1 MANEEQ
7 TRTWPLSTVVT
18 LWSAAAMA
26 LAMGLYAALE
36 VLAFGEPVSAS
47 FLKHMSHVVAL
58 SAFILAAM
66 TVVVY
71 KKVTMP
77 IGAINGYLYR
87 LGAGD
92 TLFPPPT
99 SNIAELRQLTRGIL
113 AMMDRM
119 HSGAPGLARTQAD
132 QALADLKDIAKDLA
146 EVQPLAS
153 SKILDSTVRL
163 GECVASIQRI
173 TRK

>member
-1 MANEEQ
+1 MTNQEQ
-7 TRTWPLSTVVT
+7 TREWPLSTVVT
-18 LWSAAAMA
+18 LWSAAAIA
-26 LAMGLYAALE
+26 LAMGLYAVLE

-47 FLKHMSHVVAL
+47 FLKHLSHVVAL
-58 SAFILAAM
+58 SVFILAAM
-66 TVVVY
+66 TVVVH
-71 KKVTMP
+71 KKVTIP
-77 IGAINGYLYR
+77 IGAVNAYLYR

-99 SNIAELRQLTRGIL
+99 SNIAELHQLTRGIF

-119 HSGAPGLARTQAD
+119 HTGAPGLARTQAD
-132 QALADLKDIAKDLA
+132 LALADLKGIAQDLA

-153 SKILDSTVRL
+153 SKILDATVRL